1 MLHLIYIRRILQRMI
16 AESREKCSARFLLQ
30 NVSSLRFISS
40 ISNPTVT
47 KPHSFTVSYL
57 VSSCGLS
64 PESAL
69 SASKKLN
76 LKTPKNPDS
85 VIELLRNH
93 GFTDTQITKLVTKA
107 PSILLSNPQKTLLR
121 KINVLKRYGISGT
134 DLIKV
139 ISSNPS
145 LLLQASVNTEI
156 IPSFD
161 FLRSLV
167 KTDDNIVTIVRRS
180 SRILQSNLE
189 KKIGPN
195 IAIIRSQGVP
205 DSNIANLMMTYPR
218 TVLLG
223 VERFSEIVAFVKKM
237 DFNPSTRKFT
247 FAIRVMSALKKL
259 NWERK
264 MKVYQGLGWS
274 EEECLSTFK
283 LRPQCMM
290 ISEKKIKKVADFFR
304 SEMGWNPVGLSK
316 YPNLL
321 RYSLEKRTIPRCL
334 LLRILITK
342 GLIKEEPHPF
352 WMLNLTEKQFL
363 ERILIKYQDLVPE
376 IVTVYQGTMGHVL

>member
-1 MLHLIYIRRILQRMI
+1 MI
-16 AESREKCSARFLLQ
+16 AESREKFSARFLLQ
-30 NVSSLRFISS
+30 NVSSLRLKYS

-57 VSSCGLS
+57 VNSCGLS

-93 GFTDTQITKLVTKA
+93 GFTNTQINKLVTKA
-107 PSILLSNPQKTLLR
+107 PSILSSNPKKTLLR
-121 KINVLKRYGISGT
+121 MINVLKRYGISGT

-145 LLLQASVNTEI
+145 LFQAGVNTEI

-167 KTDDNIVTIVRRS
+167 KTDKNIVNIVRRS
-180 SRILQSNLE
+180 SRVLQSNLE
-189 KKIGPN
+189 KAIGPN

-205 DSNIANLMMTYPR
+205 DSNIVNLMMTHPR

-223 VERFSEIVAFVKKM
+223 VERFREIVAFVKKM
-237 DFNPSTRKFT
+237 GFNPSTPKFT
-247 FAIRVMSALKKL
+247 FAIRIMSALKKL

-274 EEECLSTFK
+274 EEECLSAFK
-283 LRPQCMM
+283 LQPQCML
-290 ISEKKIKKVADFFR
+290 ISEKKIKQLADFF
-304 SEMGWNPVGLSK
+304 
-316 YPNLL
+316 
-321 RYSLEKRTIPRCL
+321 
-334 LLRILITK
+334 
-342 GLIKEEPHPF
+342 
-352 WMLNLTEKQFL
+352 
-363 ERILIKYQDLVPE
+363 
-376 IVTVYQGTMGHVL
+376 